1 MSGENGNSVM
11 IKIEGVRFA
20 YGSVEALKGLTIE
33 GKRGQFIGLIGP
45 NGSGKSTLLRCINGV
60 LKPKAGCI
68 MVDGNDVC
76 KMKLSEMAQMCSN
89 VPTEF
94 PEDFNLTVLDL
105 VFMGR
110 YPYVQGLWWE
120 KEEDEDIVMKALRD
134 FHVEH
139 LKNRR
144 ISEIS
149 SGEKQRALLAKAVVQ
164 TPKVMLVDEPS
175 AHLDL
180 KYKLESMEYLRSL
193 LANGISIIVASH
205 DINLL
210 VKYCDKV
217 IILSDGEIV
226 AYGDPKDVI
235 TEDLIRQVYG
245 VEAEIMRNNGSIF
258 IIPKTTVRS
267 GN

>member
-1 MSGENGNSVM
+1 M
-11 IKIEGVRFA
+11 IKIEGVKFS

-45 NGSGKSTLLRCINGV
+45 NGSGKSTLLRCINGI

-68 MVDGNDVC
+68 LVNGHEVS
-76 KMKLSEMAQMCSN
+76 KMKLSEMAQICAN

-94 PEDFNLTVLDL
+94 PDDFNMTVQDL

-110 YPYVQGLWWE
+110 YPFVEGLWWE
-120 KEEDEDIVMKALRD
+120 KEEDEELVMKALSD
-134 FHVEH
+134 FQVQH
-139 LKNRR
+139 LKDRKMN
-144 ISEIS
+144 EIS
-149 SGEKQRALLAKAVVQ
+149 SGERQRALLAKAVVQ

-180 KYKLESMEYLRSL
+180 KYKLESMEHLRSL

-210 VKYCDKV
+210 AKYCDKV
-217 IILSDGEIV
+217 IILSKGEIV
-226 AYGDPKDVI
+226 AFGDPKEVI
-235 TEDLIRQVYG
+235 TEDLIRDVYG
-245 VEAEIMRNNGSIF
+245 VEADVIRNNGSIF
-258 IIPKTTVRS
+258 VVPNNTVKS
-267 GN
+267 LN